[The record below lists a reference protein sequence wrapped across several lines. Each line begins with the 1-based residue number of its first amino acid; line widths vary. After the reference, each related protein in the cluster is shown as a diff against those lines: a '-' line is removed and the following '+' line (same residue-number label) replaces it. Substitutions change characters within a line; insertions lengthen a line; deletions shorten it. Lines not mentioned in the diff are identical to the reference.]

1 MDAHTDNIAV
11 WRQMYCGISVTL
23 EANNRNSL
31 DMHGNEKHKNEKT
44 LNSIQYGKRGY
55 FLPQAH

>member
-31 DMHGNEKHKNEKT
+31 DMHVNEKHKN
-44 LNSIQYGKRGY
+44 
-55 FLPQAH
+55 